1 MPLVRTR
8 VPAALLGAAAIALA
22 SHAAAG
28 WEFSSIS
35 EALPPP
41 SDPVVSS
48 DIKPVYDQQVL
59 SVGTALGENG
69 AMYGFRVTD
78 DGTPHAFAI
87 RLGTNPKG
95 KMLDKE
101 DMVGLTGA
109 EDYCYKIF
117 SFTICLGY
125 DLPFGIRITEADT
138 AITGYSNTADDA
150 PVVAGALP
158 FALFPGNFVKEN
170 ANGVIA
176 STQVAP
182 DGSQAGVVIQ
192 GATVSTFADVPWLV
206 AINNAADPLVLGYDG
221 ADGDC
226 LVYGE
231 NCTPPACDDDHHGP
245 GHKNTRGRGHE
256 EHGNGHGYGHDHDD
270 CNDGVVPT
278 PAENAALLLAMHD
291 DGSATRL
298 RFPASA
304 GSAAVT
310 ALFPL
315 AINSTTAVLRGT
327 VGSGDAAREKLLLR
341 CDFVAADADED
352 GIVDCTGG
360 TLAVIGDGIRA
371 GTVLG
376 FSLTDA
382 GLLAGNHGYNAAGIG
397 APFLIDLDDDVPQ
410 AVSLHNLAAG
420 DEDWEINTITDL
432 NTAGEMIGYGYRDCG
447 TLPQATRLVPT
458 EADGGALVMAHDA
471 TVHDGFLEGND
482 RLSLAPLVSGG
493 SGSYQYRVERRVPGD
508 TAWTLQQDWSSR
520 VSAWRAGSFRGEV
533 CFRVTARDA
542 ASPDIVQSRVT
553 RFVVVDRN
561 DDDDLGD
568 EAGPAQDLIAAAE
581 ETDLRDLLSLGSLHP
596 LLLAGLVLLARRRLQ
611 ERHCPR

>member
-1 MPLVRTR
+1 MTPRHHALPV
-8 VPAALLGAAAIALA
+8 ALLASILLA
-22 SHAAAG
+22 VAGTATAG
-28 WEFSSIS
+28 WEFSSVS
-35 EALPPP
+35 DALPPP

-48 DIKPVYDQQVL
+48 DIKPVFDQQVL

-95 KMLDKE
+95 RMLDKE
-101 DMVGLTGA
+101 DMLGLTGA
-109 EDYCYKIF
+109 ENYCYSI
-117 SFTICLGY
+117 ICLGY
-125 DLPFGIRITEADT
+125 DIPFGIRITEAVT
-138 AITGYSNTADDA
+138 AITGYSNTPDDA

-170 ANGVIA
+170 VNGVIA

-192 GATVSTFADVPWLV
+192 GATITTLDDVPWLV
-206 AINNAADPLVLGYDG
+206 ALNDAADPLVLGYDG

-231 NCTPPACDDDHHGP
+231 NCAPPSCEDNGPDHQ
-245 GHKNTRGRGHE
+245 NTRGRGHE

-270 CNDGVVPT
+270 CDDRVVPA
-278 PAENAALLLAMHD
+278 PAENAALMLVIHD

-327 VGSGDAAREKLLLR
+327 VGSGDAARGKLLLR
-341 CDFVAADADED
+341 CDFIAADANDD
-352 GIVDCTGG
+352 GIVDCSGG
-360 TLAVIGDGIRA
+360 TLSVIGDGIRA

-376 FSLTDA
+376 FTLTDA
-382 GLLAGNHGYNAAGIG
+382 GLLAGNHGYNAAGVG
-397 APFLIDLDDDVPQ
+397 APFLVDLDDDVPQ

-420 DEDWEINTITDL
+420 DEDWEINTVTDL

-447 TLPQATRLVPT
+447 TLPQATRLVPS
-458 EADGGALVMAHDA
+458 EADAGTLVMAHDA
-471 TVHDGFLEGND
+471 TVHDGYLEGND
-482 RLSLAPLVSGG
+482 RLSLAPVVSGG
-493 SGSYQYRVERRVPGD
+493 SGSYQYRIERRIPGD
-508 TAWTLQQDWSSR
+508 SGWTLQQDWSSR

-533 CFRVTARDA
+533 CFRVTARDVA
-542 ASPDIVQSRVT
+542 MPDTIQSRVT
-553 RFVVVDRN
+553 RFVVVDG
-561 DDDDLGD
+561 DDDANVGG
-568 EAGPAQDLIAAAE
+568 EAGPAQEQLTAVE
-581 ETDLRDLLSLGSLHP
+581 ETDLRDLLSLGGMHP
-596 LLLAGLVLLARRRLQ
+596 LLLAGLVLLARRRQ
-611 ERHCPR
+611 QQRYCRR